1 MHCSPA
7 HRHILVH
14 TDDVCHHDVY
24 DRLVL
29 ARDHQIVNMQCD
41 RALRPILDV
50 SLVEHA
56 DVVGIHREAEGLE
69 GLAQVI
75 IPQLGTLHAP
85 VQCLVQLHDH

>member
-7 HRHILVH
+7 HSHILVH
-14 TDDVCHHDVY
+14 SDDVCYNHVD
-24 DRLVL
+24 DCLVL

-41 RALRPILDV
+41 CALRPILDV

-75 IPQLGTLHAP
+75 ILWFGTLHAP
-85 VQCLVQLHDH
+85 VQRLVQLHDH